1 MDIKKYSTPL
11 ITNPTDDKDIFIEE
25 YVANTT
31 KLIPDIFK
39 KLFPKLKYD
48 KYVELCKN
56 DAFRQST
63 LLLCE
68 NCFLKLSK
76 PPMKIVVQLPIS
88 KCRSITDLIKKIKL
102 DSTR

>member
-11 ITNPTDDKDIFIEE
+11 ITNPSDDKDIFIEE

-56 DAFRQST
+56 DGFR
-63 LLLCE
+63 
-68 NCFLKLSK
+68 
-76 PPMKIVVQLPIS
+76 
-88 KCRSITDLIKKIKL
+88 
-102 DSTR
+102 